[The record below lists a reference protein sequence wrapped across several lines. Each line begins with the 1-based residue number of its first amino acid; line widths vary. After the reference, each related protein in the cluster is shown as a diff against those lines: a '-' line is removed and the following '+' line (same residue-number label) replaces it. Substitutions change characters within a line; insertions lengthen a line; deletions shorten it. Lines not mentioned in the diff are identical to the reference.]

1 MNNFNLFKQI
11 PAFSH
16 FHLSALIKNF
26 RDCFDFWPTFDYSSD
41 FLIHWIKFQIN
52 FHTDGKKKKGFCK
65 ATKRFKKIFF
75 ERFTTFSY
83 CLYFRWLKG
92 KFFQFSYYKF
102 LFFFKKTRKTQIIA
116 EIFFQDFFCV
126 TVTQKKRAKKDSNLY
141 AKISFYTKMLFFC
154 EAFFRWFSYGKFYHL
169 YSLLLFFVIGIFFLS
184 LFSVFIYWRCESVF
198 VKILVFLMELIG
210 LKVDVQFI

>member
-1 MNNFNLFKQI
+1 ME
-11 PAFSH
+11 
-16 FHLSALIKNF
+16 
-26 RDCFDFWPTFDYSSD
+26 RR
-41 FLIHWIKFQIN
+41 
-52 FHTDGKKKKGFCK
+52 KKVFAKLQKIQ
-65 ATKRFKKIFF
+65 KIFF
-75 ERFTTFSY
+75 WKIHDIFLLPLLSMAQRQIFPIFLLQIS
-83 CLYFRWLKG
+83 L
-92 KFFQFSYYKF
+92 FFQKDSLNSNYCRNIFS
-102 LFFFKKTRKTQIIA
+102 R
-116 EIFFQDFFCV
+116 FFC
-126 TVTQKKRAKKDSNLY
+126 VTQKKRAKKDSNLY